1 MPTLH
6 VVAGPNGCG
15 KSTLTRTTWFR
26 GIEVIDPD
34 KLTRNMMAGHPA
46 RAAREALRLRQAA
59 LSVGRTLAV
68 ETTLA
73 GTGVFRFMEV
83 ARQAGYRIVLHYIS
97 MNSADQTLIRIRNR
111 VALGGHDVP
120 EADVR
125 RRFARSHASLPLAI
139 LRADE
144 VLLYGNTDPAV
155 PHREAAMLREGEWWS
170 AERLPA
176 WAAAAV
182 ARVTTPN
189 P

>member
-1 MPTLH
+1 M
-6 VVAGPNGCG
+6 
-15 KSTLTRTTWFR
+15 F
-26 GIEVIDPD
+26 DPD
-34 KLTRNMMAGHPA
+34 KLARNMMAGHPA

-59 LSVGRTLAV
+59 LSAGRMLAV

-73 GTGVFRFMEV
+73 GIGVFRFMEV
-83 ARQAGYRIVLHYIS
+83 VRQAGYRIVLRYMS
-97 MNSADQTLIRIRNR
+97 MNSADQALVRIRNR
-111 VALGGHDVP
+111 AALGGHDVP

-125 RRFARSHASLPLAI
+125 RRFARSPANLPLAI

-144 VLLYGNTDPAV
+144 VLLYDNTDPAV

-176 WAAAAV
+176 WATAAI